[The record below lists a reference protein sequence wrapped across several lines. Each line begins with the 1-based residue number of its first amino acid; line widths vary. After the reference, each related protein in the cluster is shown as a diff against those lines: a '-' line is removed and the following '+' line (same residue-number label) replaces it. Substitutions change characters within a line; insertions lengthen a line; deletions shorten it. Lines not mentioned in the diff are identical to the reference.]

1 MKIPQRSQGVSSGW
15 NKSQGTP
22 TPGDVLACLE
32 ELGVDVA
39 RIIHEEAWALCPG
52 HFDRVGKYNTR
63 PNKWSVNIETGQHSC
78 FSCGFSGSF
87 VYLVQEVKGYDRH
100 DAEQWVRSR
109 GGIERLR
116 RILADSKGRTSDLE
130 RDEGV
135 PAWNEA
141 RLALFNAPP
150 YSALDGRRVSS
161 GAVSHYGVLWDS
173 KKENWILPIRDPD
186 TGSLWGYQEKGEGW
200 FCNKPA
206 RVPKGNSLFGIEALN
221 GSTAVLLESPL
232 DCLRLYTAGI
242 SGGVS
247 SFGVGVTE
255 RQLDL
260 LFDRAEIVIFAL
272 DNDEAGLNK
281 MRELRSRYLRSGK
294 RIKFAD
300 YTHIPWAKDLGTEGV
315 TDKDIQKAIL
325 KAKSLLNFRP

>member
-15 NKSQGTP
+15 KSQGTP

-32 ELGVDVA
+32 ELGIDVV

-52 HFDRVGKYNTR
+52 HFDRVSKHNTR

-78 FSCGFSGSF
+78 FACGFSGSF

-100 DAEQWVRSR
+100 DAEQWVRHR
-109 GGIERLR
+109 GGVQRLR
-116 RILADSKGRTSDLE
+116 RILADSQGGSADLE
-130 RDEGV
+130 RDAGV

-141 RLALFNAPP
+141 RLALFDAPP

-161 GAVSHYGVLWDS
+161 GAVSHYGVLWDA

-186 TGSLWGYQEKGEGW
+186 TGALWGYQEKGSGW

-206 RVPKGNSLFGIEALN
+206 RVPKGDTLFGIEALSV
-221 GSTAVLLESPL
+221 STAVLLESPL
-232 DCLRLYTAGI
+232 DCLRLHTAGI

-272 DNDEAGLNK
+272 DNDEVGLAK
-281 MRELRSRYLRSGK
+281 MWELRQRYLKSGK

-300 YTHIPWAKDLGTEGV
+300 YSHIPWAKDLGTEGV
-315 TDKDIQKAIL
+315 TDKDIQKSIL
-325 KAKSLLNFRP
+325 KAKSLLNYRP